1 MAILHA
7 KPDPHEQDKLKRDT
21 MKTEKQKEK
30 TVLFTISDLADELD
44 ISTRAIRFY
53 EERGLILPKR
63 TKGNHRVYSKRD
75 RARLKLILR
84 GKRLG
89 YSLEEISEMIGLANF
104 NMEEKEQLEKSF
116 AYGKRKLVE
125 IDERMQELQILKEDL
140 LAIQQKISNRMD
152 ELKIKKS

>member
-1 MAILHA
+1 MI
-7 KPDPHEQDKLKRDT
+7 K
-21 MKTEKQKEK
+21 KTIM
-30 TVLFTISDLADELD
+30 FSISELADELD

-63 TKGNHRVYSKRD
+63 TKGNHRVYDKRD
-75 RARLKLILR
+75 RTRLKLILR

-89 YSLEEISEMIGLANF
+89 YSLDDISEMIGLANF
-104 NMEEKEQLEKSF
+104 NMEEEKQLEKSYT
-116 AYGKRKLVE
+116 YGKRKLIE

-152 ELKIKKS
+152 ELNIKKV

>member
-1 MAILHA
+1 
-7 KPDPHEQDKLKRDT
+7 
-21 MKTEKQKEK
+21 MKKE
-30 TVLFTISDLADELD
+30 TILFTISELADELD

-63 TKGNHRVYSKRD
+63 TKGNHRVYDKRD
-75 RARLKLILR
+75 RTRLKLILR

-89 YSLEEISEMIGLANF
+89 YSLDEISEMIGLANF
-104 NMEEKEQLEKSF
+104 NMKEEKQLEKSF

-140 LAIQQKISNRMD
+140 MAIQQKISNRMD
-152 ELKIKKS
+152 ELNIKKK